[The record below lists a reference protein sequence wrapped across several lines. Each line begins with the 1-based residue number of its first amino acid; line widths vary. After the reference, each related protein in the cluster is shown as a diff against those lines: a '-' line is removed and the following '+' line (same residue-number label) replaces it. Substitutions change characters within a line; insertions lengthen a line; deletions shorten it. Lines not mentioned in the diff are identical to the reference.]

1 MSQHQSGRITP
12 DEQPPESSQLDFGAL
27 EFLEP
32 NSAWA
37 FIPAGEDPR
46 YDDAVRE
53 ANNTLGPVLSDDRT
67 MVYDVDEP
75 TSVYAALETLVYGLL
90 QWSRPILISFGPKI
104 FSLCCLLIAR
114 TYTDDVTVWRV
125 SGETLA
131 RPGDR
136 EASGKIISLKSA
148 FARQPA

>member
-1 MSQHQSGRITP
+1 
-12 DEQPPESSQLDFGAL
+12 
-27 EFLEP
+27 
-32 NSAWA
+32 
-37 FIPAGEDPR
+37 
-46 YDDAVRE
+46 
-53 ANNTLGPVLSDDRT
+53 

-90 QWSRPILISFGPKI
+90 QWSRPILIPFGPKI